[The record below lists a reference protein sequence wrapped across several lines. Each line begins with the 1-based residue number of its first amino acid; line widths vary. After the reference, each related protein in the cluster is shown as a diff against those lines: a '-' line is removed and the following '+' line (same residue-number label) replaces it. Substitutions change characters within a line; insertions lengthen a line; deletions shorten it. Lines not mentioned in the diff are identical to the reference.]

1 LQEFDLPVGEV
12 VIGRSPDCHITIE
25 DPLISR
31 QHAKIV
37 VYEARCTLVD
47 LSSRN
52 GSRLNGRPVK
62 DPVEL
67 KDADRIRIG
76 AQELVF
82 FEMSVEKRQ
91 TRATGAMRLCAHCG
105 SPYAEGAEV
114 CPHCASPATK
124 DEDTMSGVVFEPRRA
139 WVLELV
145 GEVLERA
152 IAAGKTQEAARMLT
166 RAAEEFSD
174 RVRHDSQVDV
184 RALTQISEYAL
195 RLAASERD
203 PQWVRWVT
211 DTHATVRAVPNGSLQ
226 AAFAA
231 AAAANAESRGLIV
244 GLTRALREQPL
255 GASEAVVVS
264 ALESLAPRSGGEG

>member
-1 LQEFDLPVGEV
+1 M
-12 VIGRSPDCHITIE
+12 IGRSPDCHITIE